1 MTTFDS
7 DGLRL
12 AAVFTTPQAVTPKN
26 GFPGVVLAQGLSGV
40 KNVIL
45 PKVAQAFA
53 ESGIATLAFDY
64 RGCGESE
71 GDPQRL
77 FPLERIA
84 DIRNSVAFL
93 RTSDGVDPD
102 RIGVYGVSYGAGL
115 ATYVA
120 AVDETVKCVAAIAGV
135 VDGADFLRG
144 LRTLDD
150 WITFK
155 DRLEQDR
162 IGRGNCHPSSVVPVT
177 DVLPFPQRFFERY
190 KAIFAA
196 NSSPATPVAQIT
208 LESAQAM
215 AEFCLSSSVHR
226 LRGRAALVVH
236 GVRDDVIAIED
247 VRRVVAQMPEPTH
260 FVQMDGCDHIDL
272 DGGPAH
278 ERATRLA
285 SEFFEK
291 TL

>member
-1 MTTFDS
+1 MLDFES

-12 AAVFTTPQAVTPKN
+12 AAAVTIPQGASPKS

-45 PKVAQAFA
+45 PEVAQAFA
-53 ESGIATLAFDY
+53 QSGIATLAFDY

-84 DIRNSVAFL
+84 DIRNAAACL
-93 RTSDGVDPD
+93 RTSDGVDPG
-102 RIGVYGVSYGAGL
+102 RVGVYGVSYGAGL
-115 ATYVA
+115 AAYATA
-120 AVDETVKCVAAIAGV
+120 IDETVKCVAAIAGV

-162 IGRGNCHPSSVVPVT
+162 VDRGNGKPSAVVPVT
-177 DVLPFPQRFFERY
+177 DVLPFPPRFYERY
-190 KAIFAA
+190 RANFAA
-196 NSSPATPVAQIT
+196 NSSPAKPVAQIT
-208 LESAQAM
+208 LQSAQAM
-215 AEFCLSSSVHR
+215 ADFCLSSSVHH
-226 LRGRAALVVH
+226 LHGRPAFVVH
-236 GVRDDVIAIED
+236 GTRDDVIAIED
-247 VRRVVAQMPEPTH
+247 VRRIVALMPEDTQ

-278 ERATRLA
+278 QRATGLA
-285 SEFFEK
+285 CEFFK
-291 TL
+291 NNL